1 MHEAR
6 LCLALLSLAEEHL
19 ARAGGG
25 RIVRVRVEVG
35 GLSGVSGTA
44 LRAAFPICA
53 AGTAAEGAELEVLS
67 VPGRELRLRDLEVV
81 DDVRNLRMR

>member
-6 LCLALLSLAEEHL
+6 LCLALLSLAQEHL
-19 ARAGGG
+19 ERAGGG
-25 RIVRVRVEVG
+25 HIVRLRVEVG
-35 GLSGVSGTA
+35 SLSGVGAAA

-53 AGTAAEGAELEVLS
+53 AGTAADGAELELLPT
-67 VPGRELRLRDLEVV
+67 PGRELRLRDLEVV